1 MKAALAV
8 ALTQRKK
15 FDQAL
20 QVWNEIPAD
29 KKREAAETGRSIFNT
44 LLSEHHYRDA
54 QAVLASLGSEAS
66 SPGQVSNGGFEG
78 PVTLKASSPF
88 DWQITGSG
96 QPQVVP
102 TKGEKHGGSNSI
114 ALVFSLTDSKDFQP
128 ISQIVTVEPG
138 AAYTFESFFKSDV
151 ETHEPIIWE
160 IADAGSGKTL
170 AATQATAKTANWSEL
185 TAQFTVPAGSDGI
198 TIRLARQGCSSPVCP
213 ATGRI
218 WFDDLSITRR

>member
-1 MKAALAV
+1 NLLVRRGRVEEGFAEIQKAVAGNKTYAAPAVMLAGQLFSDDVERLRRLAGDSPEMKAALAV
-8 ALTQRKK
+8 ALTQQKK
-15 FDQAL
+15 FDRAL

-102 TKGEKHGGSNSI
+102 TKGEKH
-114 ALVFSLTDSKDFQP
+114 
-128 ISQIVTVEPG
+128 
-138 AAYTFESFFKSDV
+138 
-151 ETHEPIIWE
+151 
-160 IADAGSGKTL
+160 
-170 AATQATAKTANWSEL
+170 
-185 TAQFTVPAGSDGI
+185 
-198 TIRLARQGCSSPVCP
+198 
-213 ATGRI
+213 
-218 WFDDLSITRR
+218 